1 MQDLQKSHIISTYF
15 APRGHARMYAL
26 GMQLVQLYLS
36 PFDKLIGIIG
46 EAGSGKSAL
55 IRGMFPGLELTNDD
69 NGVYVRPLPL
79 LEQDRGFSLFAPH
92 TYHVDIRFETGFT
105 QMSVLADA
113 ITEALHSG
121 KRVIVEHF
129 DLIYPM
135 LEIKADLLIGVGE
148 EVVIT
153 RPTIFGPE
161 PKDIYDI
168 VYRSL
173 PYRLMAHTAEDLCEF
188 CLPREEVERCGH
200 DDVKHGF
207 VLSFPDYAPDVDL
220 KELEEK
226 VYDLIRQDLPSP
238 IWTKTTSPSVG
249 RSIPAPV
256 PGSMCP
262 APARSRTSTFSTT
275 SCTISSTSAICW
287 WAAWARTTWTSC
299 GDWRNRPNS
308 SAPSSPIDSTVF
320 SGSERENGRH
330 ACRQGVWRNVPCRR
344 GLSH

>member
-1 MQDLQKSHIISTYF
+1 MQDLKKSHIISTYF

-226 VYDLIRQDLPSP
+226 VYDLIRQDLPVTYLDENHVSIGGAIHPCTGPRIHVPSTGQVKDFHLLYHFMHDIFNKRYLLVGCVGKDNLDKLRRLEEQAKFLRP
-238 IWTKTTSPSVG
+238 I
-249 RSIPAPV
+249 V
-256 PGSMCP
+256 P
-262 APARSRTSTFSTT
+262 
-275 SCTISSTSAICW
+275 
-287 WAAWARTTWTSC
+287 
-299 GDWRNRPNS
+299 D
-308 SAPSSPIDSTVF
+308 
-320 SGSERENGRH
+320 
-330 ACRQGVWRNVPCRR
+330 
-344 GLSH
+344 